1 MSAPT
6 TAGPPLL
13 RMTPP
18 VFTKRL
24 VGTGGARYLVER
36 NAMVY
41 RREWLVLV
49 SGFLEP
55 VFYLFSIGVGV
66 SKLVGDVALP
76 GGQVVTY
83 TAFVAPA
90 MLAAS
95 AMNGAVIDATFGLFF
110 KLKYNKLY
118 DAVLA
123 TPVTPVDVAV
133 GEITWALMRGSM
145 YSVSFILVML
155 LMGLISS
162 WWALLALPVVVL
174 IGFAFAAVGCACTTF
189 MRSWQDFS
197 YITLVQMPLFL
208 FSATFYPLSVYPD
221 SLQWVV
227 RCSPLYHGAT
237 LLRELTTGSVG
248 WLSLVHVAVL
258 LALGLVGVLITG
270 RRLEKLLLT

>member
-1 MSAPT
+1 
-6 TAGPPLL
+6 LL
-13 RMTPP
+13 
-18 VFTKRL
+18 
-24 VGTGGARYLVER
+24 GNGGAWYLVER
-36 NAMVY
+36 NVRVY

-49 SGFLEP
+49 SGVLEP

-66 SKLVGDVALP
+66 SQLVGDVTLP
-76 GGQVVTY
+76 GGEAVTY

-95 AMNGAVIDATFGLFF
+95 AMNGAIIDATFSLFF

-133 GEITWALMRGSM
+133 GEITWALTRGSL
-145 YSVSFILVML
+145 YSVSFIVVML

-162 WWALLALPVVVL
+162 WWALLALPAVIL
-174 IGFAFAAVGCACTTF
+174 TGFAFAAAGTACTTY

-197 YITLVQMPLFL
+197 YITVVLMPLFL
-208 FSATFYPLSVYPD
+208 FSATFYPLSVYPE

-227 RCSPLYHGAT
+227 RCSPLYHAAT
-237 LLRELTTGSVG
+237 LMRELTTGTVG
-248 WLSLVHVAVL
+248 LGSFVHVAVL
-258 LALGLVGVLITG
+258 LALGLVGMLVTG

>member
-6 TAGPPLL
+6 VQPSSMRLTPPLL
-13 RMTPP
+13 QW
-18 VFTKRL
+18 L
-24 VGTGGARYLVER
+24 VGTGGARHLVER
-36 NAMVY
+36 NARVY

-66 SKLVGDVALP
+66 SKLVGDVQLP
-76 GGQVVTY
+76 GGEVVTY

-123 TPVTPVDVAV
+123 TPVTPVDVAI
-133 GEITWALMRGSM
+133 GEITWALMRGSL
-145 YSVSFILVML
+145 YSISFVVVML

-162 WWALLALPVVVL
+162 WWAVFTIPAVVL
-174 IGFAFAAVGCACTTF
+174 TGYAFAAIGTACTTY

-197 YITLVQMPLFL
+197 YITLVQLPIFL
-208 FSATFYPLSVYPD
+208 FSATFYPLSVYPE

-227 RCSPLYHGAT
+227 RCSPLYHSAT
-237 LLRELTTGSVG
+237 LLRELTTGTVGPGSV
-248 WLSLVHVAVL
+248 VHVAVL
-258 LALGLVGVLITG
+258 VALGVVGMVVTG

>member
-6 TAGPPLL
+6 VQPSSMRLTPPLL
-13 RMTPP
+13 HR
-18 VFTKRL
+18 F
-24 VGTGGARYLVER
+24 VGTGGARHLVER
-36 NAMVY
+36 NARVY

-66 SKLVGDVALP
+66 SKLVGDVTLP
-76 GGQVVTY
+76 GGEVVTY

-95 AMNGAVIDATFGLFF
+95 AMNGAIIAATFSLFF

-123 TPVTPVDVAV
+123 TPVTPVDVAI
-133 GEITWALMRGSM
+133 GEITWALMRGSL
-145 YSVSFILVML
+145 YSISFVGVML

-162 WWALLALPVVVL
+162 WWAVLTIPAVVL
-174 IGFAFAAVGCACTTF
+174 TGYAFAAIGTACTTY

-197 YITLVQMPLFL
+197 YITLVQLPIFL
-208 FSATFYPLSVYPD
+208 FSATFYPLSVYPE

-227 RCSPLYHGAT
+227 RCSPLYHAAT
-237 LLRELTTGSVG
+237 LMRELTTGTVG
-248 WLSLVHVAVL
+248 LGSLVHVAVL
-258 LALGLVGVLITG
+258 VALGVVGMVVTG

>member
-1 MSAPT
+1 MQPSSMRLT
-6 TAGPPLL
+6 PPLL
-13 RMTPP
+13 QR
-18 VFTKRL
+18 F
-24 VGTGGARYLVER
+24 VGTGGARHLVER
-36 NAMVY
+36 NARVY

-55 VFYLFSIGVGV
+55 IFYLFSLGIGVA
-66 SKLVGDVALP
+66 KLVGDVALP
-76 GGQVVTY
+76 GGEVVTY

-95 AMNGAVIDATFGLFF
+95 AMNGAIIDATFSLFF

-123 TPVTPVDVAV
+123 TPVTPVDVAI
-133 GEITWALMRGSM
+133 GEITWALMRGSL
-145 YSVSFILVML
+145 YSISFVVVML

-162 WWALLALPVVVL
+162 WWAVLAIPVVVL
-174 IGFAFAAVGCACTTF
+174 TGFAFAAIGTACTTY

-197 YITLVQMPLFL
+197 YITLVQLPIFL
-208 FSATFYPLSVYPD
+208 FSATFYPLSVYPE

-227 RCSPLYHGAT
+227 RSSPLYHSAT
-237 LLRELTTGSVG
+237 LLRELTTGTVG
-248 WLSLVHVAVL
+248 LDSFAHVAVL
-258 LALGLVGVLITG
+258 VALGLVGMVVTG

>member
-1 MSAPT
+1 MSTPT
-6 TAGPPLL
+6 VQPTSL
-13 RMTPP
+13 RLTPP
-18 VFTKRL
+18 VLQRF
-24 VGTGGARYLVER
+24 VGTGGARHLVER
-36 NAMVY
+36 NARVY

-55 VFYLFSIGVGV
+55 VFYLFSIGIGV

-76 GGQVVTY
+76 GGEVVTY

-95 AMNGAVIDATFGLFF
+95 AMNGAIIDATFSLFF

-118 DAVLA
+118 DAILA
-123 TPVTPVDVAV
+123 TPITPVDVAI
-133 GEITWALMRGSM
+133 GEITWALMRGSL
-145 YSVSFILVML
+145 YSISFVLVML

-162 WWALLALPVVVL
+162 WWAVLALPVVVL
-174 IGFAFAAVGCACTTF
+174 TGFAFAALGTACTTY

-197 YITLVQMPLFL
+197 YITLVQLPVFL
-208 FSATFYPLSVYPD
+208 FSATFYPLSVYPE

-227 RCSPLYHGAT
+227 RCSPLDHSAT
-237 LLRELTTGSVG
+237 LLRELTTGTVG
-248 WLSLVHVAVL
+248 LGSLVHVAVL
-258 LALGLVGVLITG
+258 VGLGLVGLLVTG

>member
-1 MSAPT
+1 VSAPT
-6 TAGPPLL
+6 IQPSSMRLTPPLL
-13 RMTPP
+13 QR
-18 VFTKRL
+18 F
-24 VGTGGARYLVER
+24 VGTGGARHLVER
-36 NAMVY
+36 NARVY

-66 SKLVGDVALP
+66 SKLVGDVTLP
-76 GGQVVTY
+76 GGEVVTY

-95 AMNGAVIDATFGLFF
+95 AMNGAIIDATFSLFF

-123 TPVTPVDVAV
+123 TPVTPVDVAI
-133 GEITWALMRGSM
+133 GEITWALMRGSL
-145 YSVSFILVML
+145 YSISFVGVML

-162 WWALLALPVVVL
+162 WWAVLTIPAVVL
-174 IGFAFAAVGCACTTF
+174 TGYAFAAIGTACTTY

-197 YITLVQMPLFL
+197 YITLVQLPIFL
-208 FSATFYPLSVYPD
+208 FSATFYPLSVYPE

-227 RCSPLYHGAT
+227 RCSPLYHAAT
-237 LLRELTTGSVG
+237 LMRELTTGTVG
-248 WLSLVHVAVL
+248 LGSLVHVAVL
-258 LALGLVGVLITG
+258 VALGVAGMVVTG

>member
-1 MSAPT
+1 VSAPT
-6 TAGPPLL
+6 VAPSSLRLTPPLL
-13 RMTPP
+13 S
-18 VFTKRL
+18 RL
-24 VGTGGARYLVER
+24 VGNGGARYLVER
-36 NAMVY
+36 NARVY

-55 VFYLFSIGVGV
+55 VFYLFSIGIGV

-123 TPVTPVDVAV
+123 TPVTTVDVAV

-145 YSVSFILVML
+145 YSVSFIVVML

-174 IGFAFAAVGCACTTF
+174 IGFAFAAVGTACTTF

-197 YITLVQMPLFL
+197 YITLVQLPLFL
-208 FSATFYPLSVYPD
+208 FSATFYPLSVYPE

-227 RCSPLYHGAT
+227 RCSPLYHSAE
-237 LLRELTTGSVG
+237 LLRELTTGTVG
-248 WLSLVHVAVL
+248 LASLVHVAVL
-258 LALGLVGVLITG
+258 LGLGLVGVLVTG

>member
-1 MSAPT
+1 MSSPT
-6 TAGPPLL
+6 VQPSPMRLTPPLL
-13 RMTPP
+13 HR
-18 VFTKRL
+18 F
-24 VGTGGARYLVER
+24 VGTGGARHLVER
-36 NAMVY
+36 NARVY

-66 SKLVGDVALP
+66 SKLVGDVTLP
-76 GGQVVTY
+76 GGEVVTY

-95 AMNGAVIDATFGLFF
+95 AMNGAIIDATFSLFF

-123 TPVTPVDVAV
+123 TPVTPVDVAI
-133 GEITWALMRGSM
+133 GEITWALMRGSL
-145 YSVSFILVML
+145 YSISFVGVML

-162 WWALLALPVVVL
+162 WWAVLTIPAVVL
-174 IGFAFAAVGCACTTF
+174 TGYAFAAIGTACTTY

-197 YITLVQMPLFL
+197 YITLVQLPIFL
-208 FSATFYPLSVYPD
+208 FSATFYPLSVYPE

-227 RCSPLYHGAT
+227 RCSPLYHAAT
-237 LLRELTTGSVG
+237 LMRELTTGTVG
-248 WLSLVHVAVL
+248 LGSLVHVAVL
-258 LALGLVGVLITG
+258 VALGVVGMVVTG

>member
-1 MSAPT
+1 MSTPT
-6 TAGPPLL
+6 VQPTSL
-13 RMTPP
+13 RLTPP
-18 VFTKRL
+18 VLQRF
-24 VGTGGARYLVER
+24 VGTGGARHLVER
-36 NAMVY
+36 NARVY

-55 VFYLFSIGVGV
+55 VFYLFSIGIGV

-76 GGQVVTY
+76 GGEVVTY

-95 AMNGAVIDATFGLFF
+95 AMNGAIIDATFSLFF

-118 DAVLA
+118 DAILA
-123 TPVTPVDVAV
+123 TPITPVDVAI
-133 GEITWALMRGSM
+133 GEITWALMRGSL
-145 YSVSFILVML
+145 YSISFVLVML

-162 WWALLALPVVVL
+162 WWAVLALPVVVL
-174 IGFAFAAVGCACTTF
+174 TGFAFAALGTACTTY

-197 YITLVQMPLFL
+197 YITLVQLPVFL
-208 FSATFYPLSVYPD
+208 FSATFYPLSVYPE

-227 RCSPLYHGAT
+227 RCSPLYHSAT
-237 LLRELTTGSVG
+237 LLRELTTGTVG
-248 WLSLVHVAVL
+248 LGSLVHVAVL
-258 LALGLVGVLITG
+258 VGLGLVGMVATG

>member
-6 TAGPPLL
+6 VQPSPMRLTPPLL
-13 RMTPP
+13 QR
-18 VFTKRL
+18 F
-24 VGTGGARYLVER
+24 VGTGGARHLVER
-36 NAMVY
+36 NARVY

-66 SKLVGDVALP
+66 SKLVGDVTLP
-76 GGQVVTY
+76 GGEVVTY

-95 AMNGAVIDATFGLFF
+95 AMNGAIIDATFSLFF

-123 TPVTPVDVAV
+123 TPVTPVDVAI
-133 GEITWALMRGSM
+133 GEITWALMRGSL
-145 YSVSFILVML
+145 YSISFVGVML
-155 LMGLISS
+155 VMGLISS
-162 WWALLALPVVVL
+162 WWAVLTIPAVVL
-174 IGFAFAAVGCACTTF
+174 TGYAFAAIGTACTTY

-197 YITLVQMPLFL
+197 YITLVQLPIFL
-208 FSATFYPLSVYPD
+208 FSATFYPLSVYPE

-227 RCSPLYHGAT
+227 RCSPLYHAAT
-237 LLRELTTGSVG
+237 LMRELTTGTVG
-248 WLSLVHVAVL
+248 LGSLVHVAVL
-258 LALGLVGVLITG
+258 VALGVVGMVVTG

>member
-1 MSAPT
+1 MSATLQPSSMRLT
-6 TAGPPLL
+6 PPLL
-13 RMTPP
+13 QR
-18 VFTKRL
+18 F
-24 VGTGGARYLVER
+24 VGTGGARHLVER
-36 NAMVY
+36 NARVY

-76 GGQVVTY
+76 GGEVVTY

-123 TPVTPVDVAV
+123 TPVTPVDVAI
-133 GEITWALMRGSM
+133 GEITWALMRGSL
-145 YSVSFILVML
+145 YSISFIVVML
-155 LMGLISS
+155 VIGLISS
-162 WWALLALPVVVL
+162 WWAVFALPVVVL
-174 IGFAFAAVGCACTTF
+174 TGFTFAAIGTACTTY
-189 MRSWQDFS
+189 MRSWKDFS
-197 YITLVQMPLFL
+197 YITLVQLPIFL
-208 FSATFYPLSVYPD
+208 FSATFYPLSVYPE

-227 RCSPLYHGAT
+227 CCSPLYHSAT
-237 LLRELTTGSVG
+237 LLRELTTGTVG
-248 WLSLVHVAVL
+248 PGSWVHVAVL
-258 LALGLVGVLITG
+258 VALGVVGMVVTG

>member
-6 TAGPPLL
+6 VTPSALRLTPAPLTRFL
-13 RMTPP
+13 
-18 VFTKRL
+18 
-24 VGTGGARYLVER
+24 GSGGARHLVER
-36 NAMVY
+36 NARVY

-55 VFYLFSIGVGV
+55 VFYLFSIGIGV
-66 SKLVGDVALP
+66 SKLVGDVTLP
-76 GGQVVTY
+76 GGEVVTY

-123 TPVTPVDVAV
+123 TPVTPVDVAL
-133 GEITWALMRGSM
+133 GEIIWALTRGSL
-145 YSVSFILVML
+145 YSISFIVVML
-155 LMGLISS
+155 AMGLITS
-162 WWALLALPVVVL
+162 WWAVLALPVVVL
-174 IGFAFAAVGCACTTF
+174 TGFCFAAAGTACTTY

-208 FSATFYPLSVYPD
+208 FSATFYPITVYPE
-221 SLQWVV
+221 SLQWLV
-227 RCSPLYHGAT
+227 RCSPLYHSSA
-237 LLRELTTGSVG
+237 LLRELTTGTVG
-248 WLSLVHVAVL
+248 WASWAHVGVL
-258 LALGLVGVLITG
+258 LALGLAGLVVTG

>member
-6 TAGPPLL
+6 VQPSSVRLTPPLL
-13 RMTPP
+13 QR
-18 VFTKRL
+18 F
-24 VGTGGARYLVER
+24 VGTGGARHLVER
-36 NAMVY
+36 NARVY

-66 SKLVGDVALP
+66 SKLVGDVTLP
-76 GGQVVTY
+76 GGEVVTY

-95 AMNGAVIDATFGLFF
+95 AMNGAIIDATFSLFF

-123 TPVTPVDVAV
+123 TPVTPVDVAI
-133 GEITWALMRGSM
+133 GEITWALMRGSL
-145 YSVSFILVML
+145 YSISFVGVML

-162 WWALLALPVVVL
+162 WWAVLTIPAVVL
-174 IGFAFAAVGCACTTF
+174 TGYAFAAIGTACTTY

-197 YITLVQMPLFL
+197 YITLVQLPIFL
-208 FSATFYPLSVYPD
+208 FSATFYPINVYPE

-227 RCSPLYHGAT
+227 RCSPLYHAAT
-237 LLRELTTGSVG
+237 LMRELTTGTVG
-248 WLSLVHVAVL
+248 LGSLVHVAVL
-258 LALGLVGVLITG
+258 VALGVVGMVVTG
-270 RRLEKLLLT
+270 RRLAKLLLT

>member
-1 MSAPT
+1 
-6 TAGPPLL
+6 
-13 RMTPP
+13 
-18 VFTKRL
+18 
-24 VGTGGARYLVER
+24 
-36 NAMVY
+36 
-41 RREWLVLV
+41 LVLV

-66 SKLVGDVALP
+66 SKLVGDVTLP
-76 GGQVVTY
+76 GGEVVTY

-95 AMNGAVIDATFGLFF
+95 AMNGAIIDATFSLFF

-123 TPVTPVDVAV
+123 TPVTPVDVAI
-133 GEITWALMRGSM
+133 GEITWALMRGSL
-145 YSVSFILVML
+145 YSISFVGVML

-162 WWALLALPVVVL
+162 WWAVLTIPAVVL
-174 IGFAFAAVGCACTTF
+174 TGYAFAAIGTACTTY

-197 YITLVQMPLFL
+197 YITLVQLPIFL
-208 FSATFYPLSVYPD
+208 FSATFYPITVYPE

-227 RCSPLYHGAT
+227 RCSPLYHAAT
-237 LLRELTTGSVG
+237 LMRELTTGTVG
-248 WLSLVHVAVL
+248 LGSLVHVAVL
-258 LALGLVGVLITG
+258 VALGVVGMVVTG

>member
-6 TAGPPLL
+6 VQPSSMRLTPPLL
-13 RMTPP
+13 HR
-18 VFTKRL
+18 F
-24 VGTGGARYLVER
+24 VGTGGARHLVER
-36 NAMVY
+36 NARVY

-66 SKLVGDVALP
+66 SKLVGDVTLP
-76 GGQVVTY
+76 GGEVVTY

-95 AMNGAVIDATFGLFF
+95 AMNGAIIDATFSLFF

-123 TPVTPVDVAV
+123 TPVTPVDVAI
-133 GEITWALMRGSM
+133 GEITWALMRGSL
-145 YSVSFILVML
+145 YSISFVGVML

-162 WWALLALPVVVL
+162 WWAVLTIPAVVL
-174 IGFAFAAVGCACTTF
+174 TGYAFAAIGTACTTY

-197 YITLVQMPLFL
+197 YITLVQLPIFL
-208 FSATFYPLSVYPD
+208 FSATFYPLSVYPE

-227 RCSPLYHGAT
+227 RCSPLYHSAT
-237 LLRELTTGSVG
+237 LMRELTTGTVG
-248 WLSLVHVAVL
+248 LGSLVHVAVL
-258 LALGLVGVLITG
+258 VALGVVGMVVTG

>member
-6 TAGPPLL
+6 VAPSSL
-13 RMTPP
+13 RVTPP
-18 VFTKRL
+18 VLTRF

-36 NAMVY
+36 NARVY

-95 AMNGAVIDATFGLFF
+95 AMNGAIIDATFGLFF

-133 GEITWALMRGSM
+133 GEITWALARGSM

-174 IGFAFAAVGCACTTF
+174 TGFAFAALGTACTTF

-197 YITLVQMPLFL
+197 YITLVQLPLFL
-208 FSATFYPLSVYPD
+208 FSATFYPLSVYPE

-227 RCSPLYHGAT
+227 RCSPLYHSAT
-237 LLRELTTGSVG
+237 LLRELTTGTVSAG
-248 WLSLVHVAVL
+248 SFVHVTVL
-258 LALGLVGVLITG
+258 LGLGLVGVLVTG

>member
-6 TAGPPLL
+6 VAPSSLRLTPPLL
-13 RMTPP
+13 S
-18 VFTKRL
+18 RL
-24 VGTGGARYLVER
+24 VGNGGARYLVER
-36 NAMVY
+36 NARVY

-55 VFYLFSIGVGV
+55 VFYLFSIGIGV

-123 TPVTPVDVAV
+123 TPVTTVDVAV

-145 YSVSFILVML
+145 YSVSFIVVML

-162 WWALLALPVVVL
+162 WWAVLALPVVVL
-174 IGFAFAAVGCACTTF
+174 IGFAFAAVGTACTTF

-197 YITLVQMPLFL
+197 YITLVQLPLFL
-208 FSATFYPLSVYPD
+208 FSATFYPLSVYPE
-221 SLQWVV
+221 SVQWVV
-227 RCSPLYHGAT
+227 RCSPLYHSAE
-237 LLRELTTGSVG
+237 LLRELTTGTVA
-248 WLSLVHVAVL
+248 LASLVHVAVL
-258 LALGLVGVLITG
+258 LGLGLVGVLVTG

>member
-6 TAGPPLL
+6 VQPSSMRLTPPLL
-13 RMTPP
+13 HR
-18 VFTKRL
+18 F
-24 VGTGGARYLVER
+24 VGTGGARHLVER
-36 NAMVY
+36 NARVY

-66 SKLVGDVALP
+66 SKLVGDVTLP
-76 GGQVVTY
+76 GGEVVTY

-95 AMNGAVIDATFGLFF
+95 AMNGAIIDATFSLFF

-123 TPVTPVDVAV
+123 TPVTPVDVAI
-133 GEITWALMRGSM
+133 GEITWALMRGSL
-145 YSVSFILVML
+145 YSISFVGVML
-155 LMGLISS
+155 VMGLISS
-162 WWALLALPVVVL
+162 WWAVLTIPAVVL
-174 IGFAFAAVGCACTTF
+174 TGYAFAAIGTACTTY

-197 YITLVQMPLFL
+197 YITLVQLPIFL
-208 FSATFYPLSVYPD
+208 FSATFYPLSVYPE

-227 RCSPLYHGAT
+227 RCSPLYHAAT
-237 LLRELTTGSVG
+237 LMRELTTGTVG
-248 WLSLVHVAVL
+248 LGSLVHVAVL
-258 LALGLVGVLITG
+258 VALGVVGMVVTG

>member
-1 MSAPT
+1 VSAPT
-6 TAGPPLL
+6 IQPSSMRLTPPLL
-13 RMTPP
+13 QR
-18 VFTKRL
+18 F
-24 VGTGGARYLVER
+24 VGTGGARHLVER
-36 NAMVY
+36 NARVY

-66 SKLVGDVALP
+66 SKLVGDVTLP
-76 GGQVVTY
+76 GGEVVTY

-95 AMNGAVIDATFGLFF
+95 AMNGAIIDATFSLFF

-123 TPVTPVDVAV
+123 TPVTPVDVAI
-133 GEITWALMRGSM
+133 GEITWALMRGSL
-145 YSVSFILVML
+145 YSISFVGVML

-162 WWALLALPVVVL
+162 WWAVL
-174 IGFAFAAVGCACTTF
+174 TIPAAVLTGYAFAAIGTACTTY

-197 YITLVQMPLFL
+197 YITLVQLPIFL
-208 FSATFYPLSVYPD
+208 FSATFYPLSVYPE

-227 RCSPLYHGAT
+227 RCSPLYHAAT
-237 LLRELTTGSVG
+237 LMRELTTGTVG
-248 WLSLVHVAVL
+248 LGSLVHVAVL
-258 LALGLVGVLITG
+258 VALGVAGMVVTG